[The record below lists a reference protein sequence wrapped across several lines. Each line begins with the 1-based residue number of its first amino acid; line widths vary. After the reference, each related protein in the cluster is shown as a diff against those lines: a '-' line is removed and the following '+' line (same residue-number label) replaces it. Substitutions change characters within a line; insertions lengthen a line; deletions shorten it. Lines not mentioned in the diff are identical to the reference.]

1 MARSSV
7 TETNR
12 FLVLDAI
19 RSAGAITRPELATR
33 LDLSPATISR
43 IVRRL
48 LEERLVTEEP
58 GQPDGVGRSRDV
70 LRFNQRAGAVI
81 AIDLGGTKCHG
92 ALADL
97 AGVILAED
105 QRATHASGSPASTLL
120 ATIGELRR
128 AATAEG
134 LPVRAAC
141 VGIPALVNP
150 DTGLVDAGPN
160 VHWHGFDLTGLL
172 KAQLSEPFSIEND
185 ANLAGMGEAWQGAGA
200 GAASFVALTLGTGIG
215 AAIVVGGR
223 LIRGQHDAAG
233 ELGYLVTRPRQ
244 LRRGQAAGLEDL
256 ISGPALTRRATEQ
269 AKAHPDRTTMD
280 PADIRPALVFEAAAH
295 GDKVAAAVIGELVET
310 VAIAVTAVTAIV
322 DPARVILGGSIGLA
336 LEPYLRDIESL
347 VSQVTYRAPEIV
359 ISPLGSNATV
369 IGAIATA
376 LAMHRE
382 AYAPVLPDIG
392 TILGSP

>member
-7 TETNR
+7 PETNR

-19 RSAGAITRPELATR
+19 RSAGATTRLDLAAG
-33 LDLSPATISR
+33 LDLSPATVSR

-48 LEERLVTEEP
+48 LEESLVTEEP
-58 GQPDGVGRSRDV
+58 GLPDGVGRSRDV

-97 AGVILAED
+97 AGAILAED
-105 QRATHASGSPASTLL
+105 QRPTHASGSPAGSLL
-120 ATIGELRR
+120 ATIGELQRG
-128 AATAEG
+128 AAAEG
-134 LPVRAAC
+134 VDVRTAC

-200 GAASFVALTLGTGIG
+200 GADSFVALTMGTGIG

-233 ELGYLVTRPRQ
+233 ELGYLVTRRQ

-256 ISGPALTRRATEQ
+256 ISGPALSRHATER

-280 PADIRPALVFEAAAH
+280 PAAITPALVFEAAAR

-336 LEPYLRDIESL
+336 LAPYLGKIETL
-347 VSQVTYRAPEIV
+347 VGQVTYCAPDIV
-359 ISPLGSNATV
+359 ISPLGTNATV

-376 LAMHRE
+376 LAMHRKI
-382 AYAPVLPDIG
+382 YTPTLPDIG
-392 TILGSP
+392 TILSAP